1 MLPVEG
7 RTVVRVLVRRGPVEA
22 DRHSL
27 VLQFASLELEV
38 LAESEL
44 ASVEQVE
51 QREPVG

>member
-7 RTVVRVLVRRGPVEA
+7 RAVVRVLVQEPVEA

-38 LAESEL
+38 LAELEL